1 MERLKQFYDGTFV
14 LQILSLIS
22 RSIKNATQKV
32 YHLSQIYLLQR
43 KLRMKLTQFLIL
55 NSHHINIGKQ
65 TPKYSCKQKIL

>member
-65 TPKYSCKQKIL
+65 APKYSCKQKIL